1 MDEEM
6 AAARK
11 TRWTPGVMVVDVL
24 LVNAATILTFLLRF
38 ISHFL
43 KYGTLPM
50 NNFVAYVTLWPWISV
65 CTVILMQIY
74 SLYNAHRKKWPEVF
88 LSLILVVFWLTVVSM
103 ALSFLLRGFA
113 FPRSVFLIG
122 FAVQLLFLTGWR
134 RLLWRH
140 ERRVFRV
147 RRLMVVGP
155 AGEAHAL
162 ANKLIEANLAFDD
175 VALVVDGEEN
185 PELCGGADPGRT
197 VGGYE
202 RFPLAVDAVG
212 PEEVYI
218 CSGVP
223 SEEKISFVN
232 YLVSRGYPVFIVP
245 DVYEIFISRG
255 RLEQV
260 GDTPVFA
267 LNSPLTIPEEWRW
280 LKRLID
286 ILFSSVLLAVL
297 SPLMLAI
304 GLGVRLGS
312 PGPAIY
318 RQQRITERGREF
330 CVYKFRTMVEGAEKT
345 SGPVLASRNDPRLT
359 RFGSF
364 LRFTR
369 LDEWPQLYNVLKG
382 DMSLVGPRPE
392 RPFFVRRF
400 VQETP
405 EYAYRLQVK
414 SGITGLAQVSGR
426 YSTDSNDKLKYDLLY
441 VRGYSPL
448 RDLVIL
454 LQTVKVIFMRDKAS

>member
-1 MDEEM
+1 M

-11 TRWTPGVMVVDVL
+11 AGWTLGVMAVDVL
-24 LVNAATILTFLLRF
+24 LVNGAIILSFFLRF
-38 ISHFL
+38 GFGS
-43 KYGTLPM
+43 LPKD
-50 NNFVAYVTLWPWISV
+50 NFVAYGALWPWISV
-65 CTVILMQIY
+65 CTVILMQVY
-74 SLYNAHRKKWPEVF
+74 ALYNAHRKKWPEILV
-88 LSLILVVFWLTVVSM
+88 SLILVVLWLDVATM
-103 ALSFLLRGFA
+103 ALSFLFRSFA
-113 FPRSVFLIG
+113 FPRSL
-122 FAVQLLFLTGWR
+122 FAIDPLVQLAFLSLWR
-134 RLLWRH
+134 RVLWQH

-147 RRLMVVGP
+147 RRLLVAGP
-155 AGEAHAL
+155 VCEARAL
-162 ANKLIEANLAFDD
+162 ANKLIEANHLSFDD
-175 VALVVDGEEN
+175 VGLVVDREETA
-185 PELCGGADPGRT
+185 ELFCCTVESLPPTRT
-197 VGGYE
+197 VGAYE
-202 RFPLAVDAVG
+202 QFPLAVDAVA

-218 CSGVP
+218 CAGVP
-223 SEEKISFVN
+223 SEEKICFVN
-232 YLVSRGYPVFIVP
+232 YLVSRDCPVFIVP

-260 GDTPVFA
+260 EDTPVFA

-286 ILFSSVLLAVL
+286 ILFSTVLLVIL
-297 SPLMLAI
+297 SPVFALIA
-304 GLGVRLGS
+304 LGVRLSS
-312 PGPAIY
+312 PGPVIY

-345 SGPVLASRNDPRLT
+345 SGPVLASQNDPRVT
-359 RFGSF
+359 RFGSC

-369 LDEWPQLYNVLKG
+369 LDEWPQLYNVLRG
-382 DMSLVGPRPE
+382 DMSLVGPRAE

-400 VQETP
+400 LQETP
-405 EYAYRLQVK
+405 EYAYRMQVK

-426 YSTDSNDKLKYDLLY
+426 YSTDYADKLKYDLLY